1 MPEQAVAPSLVRLR
15 DRSTDAASGVSVDC
29 TLQQF
34 TSTAEGQGVAVVA
47 PIDTPVTL
55 LRAEVRCRASA
66 MILEISPLSQ

>member
-1 MPEQAVAPSLVRLR
+1 MAPSVVRLR
-15 DRSTDAASGVSVDC
+15 DRSTDAASGVSIDC

-55 LRAEVRCRASA
+55 LRAEVCCRASA